1 MNKLGIM
8 GALAAVALMSSPTW
22 ASEQAPNTDDQ
33 SSTVATGPAITR
45 VIAGR
50 VSEQLANNA
59 RRATR
64 ETPEAA
70 SSEADDTHPDRA
82 TR

>member
-1 MNKLGIM
+1 MRLTVKAILATGM
-8 GALAAVALMSSPTW
+8 FLALATGAPAQTLDTTLRAGSAV
-22 ASEQAPNTDDQ
+22 
-33 SSTVATGPAITR
+33 VGPAITR